1 MGKLGGFGSLS
12 FVVSS
17 NTIRTFEKLQWDV
30 GASYATHDRH
40 MMPDLLEF
48 LGPDLETIS
57 LPVKF
62 SVFLGT
68 NPILEVERLRAM
80 IRSGAVERLVLGGHV
95 YGDYKWA
102 ITKMSAELKT
112 FDNRGNCWAANTTLD
127 PQTVEEEVLIN
138 GAIILD
144 SYLKSVTLIRGL
156 GMNTDRLHRPV
167 NVVANEI
174 VANIH
179 DQFEQYEPR
188 AILGEITV
196 DASNVQGM
204 MDITVEIVGVK
215 KG

>member
-1 MGKLGGFGSLS
+1 MSWILKNNGK
-12 FVVSS
+12 
-17 NTIRTFEKLQWDV
+17 
-30 GASYATHDRH
+30 
-40 MMPDLLEF
+40 
-48 LGPDLETIS
+48 
-57 LPVKF
+57 
-62 SVFLGT
+62 
-68 NPILEVERLRAM
+68 ILED
-80 IRSGAVERLVLGGHV
+80 I
-95 YGDYKWA
+95 
-102 ITKMSAELKT
+102 
-112 FDNRGNCWAANTTLD
+112 CLD

-179 DQFEQYEPR
+179 DQFAQYEPR

>member
-1 MGKLGGFGSLS
+1 MSWILKNNGK
-12 FVVSS
+12 
-17 NTIRTFEKLQWDV
+17 
-30 GASYATHDRH
+30 
-40 MMPDLLEF
+40 
-48 LGPDLETIS
+48 
-57 LPVKF
+57 
-62 SVFLGT
+62 
-68 NPILEVERLRAM
+68 ILED
-80 IRSGAVERLVLGGHV
+80 I
-95 YGDYKWA
+95 
-102 ITKMSAELKT
+102 
-112 FDNRGNCWAANTTLD
+112 CLD

-179 DQFEQYEPR
+179 DQFEQSEPR